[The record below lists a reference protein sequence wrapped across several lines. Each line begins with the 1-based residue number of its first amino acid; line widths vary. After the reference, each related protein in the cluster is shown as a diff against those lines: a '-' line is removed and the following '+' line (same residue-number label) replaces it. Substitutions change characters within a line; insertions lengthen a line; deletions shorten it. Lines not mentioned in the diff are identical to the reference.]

1 MKNKIRYFLLLT
13 SFPVLLFSCF
23 EERERIIIDPFLGK
37 QAARLSV
44 GQSSNFILSD
54 EKFTGID
61 LEIAYMEGYQPTR
74 EAVGNMGA
82 FLQELANKPEGIVIY
97 EQEIPAM
104 GKETY
109 SAEEIRQ
116 VEEEHR
122 ERYNFENRIA
132 VFLLILDGNFE
143 GDDDDGFVIGAA
155 YQNTS
160 MVLFGKRIAENS
172 GGFRR
177 PGRGVLESTV
187 ALHELGHLLG
197 LVNFGSDMVHDHEDE
212 ENKYHCD
219 NTDCLMYHA
228 VETSNVF
235 SFVGSSVPTLDEN
248 CRNDLKANGGR

>member
-1 MKNKIRYFLLLT
+1 MLLT

-23 EERERIIIDPFLGK
+23 EERERVVNDPFLGK
-37 QAARLSV
+37 QAARLTV

-61 LEIAYMEGYQPTR
+61 LEIAYMEGYQSTR
-74 EAVGNMGA
+74 EAVGNIGT
-82 FLQELANKPEGIVIY
+82 FLQELANKPEGILIY

-109 SAEEIRQ
+109 SLEEFRQ

-122 ERYNFENRIA
+122 QRYNIENRIA
-132 VFLLILDGNFE
+132 IFLLILDGNFE
-143 GDDDDGFVIGAA
+143 GNDEVIGAA
-155 YQNTS
+155 YNNTS
-160 MVLFGKRIAENS
+160 VVLFGKRIEENS

-197 LVNFGSDMVHDHEDE
+197 LVNYGSDMVIDHETKDE

-219 NTDCLMYHA
+219 NSECLMYYEY
-228 VETSNVF
+228 ETTNVF
-235 SFVGSSVPTLDEN
+235 SFVESSVPTLDEN